1 MLNIIGGLDRYSSGD
16 LFINGKSTKDFN
28 AASKLEDLIKA
39 GVVSFKIE
47 GRMKTAL
54 YVATVARTYRKAID
68 SCFANIEKYKVRK
81 AWREELEKVSH
92 RPYTTGF
99 ALGKPDENSQVY
111 TTSSYEQTH
120 DFVGIVTGYD
130 VENKRALFEQRN
142 NVKEGEVLEL
152 IMPDGK
158 LLEVTLAD
166 MRNADGEHIDCA
178 PHAQM
183 KFSIASEVELLP
195 CSLLRRK
202 VK

>member
-1 MLNIIGGLDRYSSGD
+1 M
-16 LFINGKSTKDFN
+16 KS
-28 AASKLEDLIKA
+28 
-39 GVVSFKIE
+39 VH
-47 GRMKTAL
+47 
-54 YVATVARTYRKAID
+54 YVATVVSTYRKAID
-68 SCFANIEKYKVRK
+68 SCFANIDKYKVRK

-152 IMPDGK
+152 LMPDGK

-183 KFSIASEVELLP
+183 KFSIASDVELLL